1 MPIEHIVLI
10 ALAGLWAGA
19 INTVVGSGT
28 LVTFPALV
36 ALGYPPVTATT
47 SNAIGLI
54 SGSMTGAWGYR
65 HELTGMRSR
74 IIRFGV
80 ASFLGAIC
88 GAALLLLLPHTWFE
102 AIVPFLIGFSVL
114 LVALQPLI
122 SRWTKK
128 RQGEDATPRRTS
140 PIVYFLIFLI
150 GIYGGYFTAAQGIML
165 VGALGLFL
173 SEPLQRLNG
182 IKNVLSAIVNLVA
195 GVIYAFVAPV
205 DWRVVAIIAVSS
217 IVGGLLGAK
226 FGRKLPPLA
235 LRILIVIIG
244 IAAIVYL
251 VIT

>member
-1 MPIEHIVLI
+1 MLI
-10 ALAGLWAGA
+10 
-19 INTVVGSGT
+19 
-28 LVTFPALV
+28 
-36 ALGYPPVTATT
+36 
-47 SNAIGLI
+47 
-54 SGSMTGAWGYR
+54 
-65 HELTGMRSR
+65 
-74 IIRFGV
+74 
-80 ASFLGAIC
+80 
-88 GAALLLLLPHTWFE
+88 
-102 AIVPFLIGFSVL
+102 
-114 LVALQPLI
+114 
-122 SRWTKK
+122 
-128 RQGEDATPRRTS
+128 
-140 PIVYFLIFLI
+140 
-150 GIYGGYFTAAQGIML
+150 
-165 VGALGLFL
+165 GALGLFL